1 MEFKGQYLTYQEYL
15 TLGGTL
21 DEMPFN
27 LLEYNARK
35 EIDSRTQKRFI
46 GIGNEYEEVKLC
58 VYNLIPAIKSYEEY
72 TTQNKAISSE
82 STDGY
87 SVSYGTPQTTY
98 IMAKNNEL
106 DNIIYKYLYGVIVN
120 GKHALF
126 IGQDKPKDEELSTC

>member
-58 VYNLIPAIKSYEEY
+58 VYNLIPVIQSYD
-72 TTQNKAISSE
+72 TMQNKTISSE
-82 STDGY
+82 NIDGY
-87 SVSYGTPQTTY
+87 SISYGTPQKSFTEV
-98 IMAKNNEL
+98 KNSEL
-106 DNIIYKYLYGVIVN
+106 DDVIYKYLYGVIVN
-120 GKHALF
+120 GEHALY
-126 IGQDKPKDEELSTC
+126 IGQDKPKNEELSTC